1 MKTKSLYVG
10 NLSYGTTEA
19 DIRQLFEEFGPI
31 SEVRVVEGRGFGFID
46 IPAENMDD
54 AINAVNGKEI
64 NGRALTVNEAR
75 PKSPRHSGE
84 FDRGGRR
91 RERW

>member
-19 DIRQLFEEFGPI
+19 DLRQLFEEYGPV
-31 SEVRVVEGRGFGFID
+31 SEVRIVEGRGFGFVD
-46 IPAENMDD
+46 VPTEKMDD
-54 AINAVNGKEI
+54 AINGVNGKEI

-75 PKSPRHSGE
+75 PKAPRRSGGFE
-84 FDRGGRR
+84 RGGRR